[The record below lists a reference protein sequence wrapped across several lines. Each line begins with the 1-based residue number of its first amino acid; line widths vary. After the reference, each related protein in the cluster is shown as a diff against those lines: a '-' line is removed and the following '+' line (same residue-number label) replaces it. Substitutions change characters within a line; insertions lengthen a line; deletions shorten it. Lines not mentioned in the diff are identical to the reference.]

1 MILLNSK
8 RSLNKA
14 SFLLVEKGNDTENSL
29 FKRFGTVPSGTRK
42 KVKKVLEELE

>member
-14 SFLLVEKGNDTENSL
+14 SFLLEEKVNDTENSL
-29 FKRFGTVPSGTRK
+29 FKRFKGGNLSCVTDK
-42 KVKKVLEELE
+42 KVIKH